1 MTDTQWSVQRALAED
16 IFKAYKEWDNASSAQ
31 KCRAEKRLCR
41 VLALRSEYPES
52 PRS

>member
-1 MTDTQWSVQRALAED
+1 MTDSQWSVQRALAED
-16 IFKAYKEWDNASSAQ
+16 IFKAYKEWDNAPSAQ
-31 KCRAEKRLCR
+31 KRRAERELCR